1 MSLAPT
7 SWSSARTWT
16 PPDGAM
22 DTIEEVD
29 REEAS
34 GPFFPM
40 RTAGSYTT
48 GESYFDRDGAGGSQ
62 SRRVN
67 GVGGG
72 GGGGGG
78 NDEEEDSSGGSVGMV
93 VGCPT
98 DDSTM
103 RLKAV
108 SARLS
113 QLMIMGNGSNGGGV
127 GGVGGGSTGSLA
139 SSRLQQLMQLDG
151 DRGGDGMDGAEEG
164 ERERVGGMVGT
175 RDGPYGE
182 NDEEAQEEEGGSR
195 DALLVPQQASS
206 SRRAQTAGGLAGA
219 GSCPQ

>member
-1 MSLAPT
+1 
-7 SWSSARTWT
+7 
-16 PPDGAM
+16 M

-48 GESYFDRDGAGGSQ
+48 GGSYFDRDGASH

-72 GGGGGG
+72 SGGGGVG

-93 VGCPT
+93 VGCPDDRT

-113 QLMIMGNGSNGGGV
+113 QLMIMGNGSNGGA
-127 GGVGGGSTGSLA
+127 GGGGGGSMGSLA
-139 SSRLQQLMQLDG
+139 SSRLTLVMQLDG
-151 DRGGDGMDGAEEG
+151 DRGSGGSNGAEEEG
-164 ERERVGGMVGT
+164 SGGHG
-175 RDGPYGE
+175 
-182 NDEEAQEEEGGSR
+182 NEEEKEEEEEGGSSSR
-195 DALLVPQQASS
+195 DALLVPPQSS
-206 SRRAQTAGGLAGA
+206 LSQRAQTAGSLARA
-219 GSCPQ
+219 GSCPH